1 MNTQIPH
8 TNHAENVYST
18 YKQNVQKY
26 FENVSKNVPQY
37 LQSVTHLQEECVKA
51 CEKTIDAS
59 ITLQHEFAKKNGFS
73 TEIPDAMKTTFVD
86 ISKQIVQANTVQ
98 NQIVKTTIDA
108 TVQNIKT
115 FNDNVNAFAD
125 LNKNIVQSWTTPFTQ
140 IKN

>member
-1 MNTQIPH
+1 MNTQTPQIQ
-8 TNHAENVYST
+8 TGNAYST

-26 FENVSKNVPQY
+26 FENVAKNVPQY
-37 LQSVTHLQEECVKA
+37 FQSMTHLQEECVKA

-59 ITLQHEFAKKNGFS
+59 ISMQQEFAKKTGLS

-86 ISKQIVQANTVQ
+86 MNKQIVQANTVQ

-125 LNKNIVQSWTTPFTQ
+125 LNKNIIQSWITPVTP